1 MCRWRHLWGSP
12 VGFVPLAPFIGSGLF
27 YVGSLTGMEPTKLAR
42 LVSQWALEI
51 CLLLEH
57 RNYKH
62 LSPCLLLLCG
72 FRDSNS
78 GLLAWKVT
86 FSWLGHLT
94 SPKQCTFKLHSLV
107 SHYWSVY
114 LAISLL
120 VEVLAFS
127 QPFAADAILK
137 ASPAS
142 PPALALQNP
151 WARSHCQ
158 RWRWKH
164 TGPW

>member
-1 MCRWRHLWGSP
+1 MYTCVCACTSAHIRVWTCICACFHACSCTCVCRWRHLWGSP

-51 CLLLEH
+51 CLVLEH

-78 GLLAWKVT
+78 GLLAWKLDKCFIDWDISTLRTLYILSLEERLQSISHMRPSPFRFLVWYL
-86 FSWLGHLT
+86 SGLG
-94 SPKQCTFKLHSLV
+94 
-107 SHYWSVY
+107 
-114 LAISLL
+114 
-120 VEVLAFS
+120 
-127 QPFAADAILK
+127 
-137 ASPAS
+137 
-142 PPALALQNP
+142 
-151 WARSHCQ
+151 
-158 RWRWKH
+158 
-164 TGPW
+164 